1 MMFIKLYDFHNNLIY
16 IYISVVAMGD
26 FIVDISHVT
35 YTNHNVYYIVSYIR
49 GDLVMYYIV

>member
-1 MMFIKLYDFHNNLIY
+1 MFIKLYDFHNNLIY

-26 FIVDISHVT
+26 FLVDISHVA
-35 YTNHNVYYIVSYIR
+35 YTNHNVLLYSYIT